1 MTYKPTPIETASVS
15 LPEELGALT
24 ERLAENAHDLW
35 AEQRLAQ
42 GWSYGPQRD
51 DEQKQ
56 HPCLVPYDQL
66 PDSEK
71 EYDRVAALGTL
82 KAILHFGYRIVP
94 AEKRGRL

>member
-1 MTYKPTPIETASVS
+1 MTYKPTPIETSAIS

-82 KAILHFGYRIVP
+82 KAILQLGYRIVP
-94 AEKRGRL
+94 PEKRGRL